1 MHRLFEMRAATILK
15 VIEALDAFRNPKQFE
30 QYLLASEADFR
41 GRPGYENAE
50 FPEATVFRQC
60 FSACQ
65 SIVVKPLIEAGL
77 EGKAIAEALKKQRIQ
92 AIDRL
97 MSEIN
102 VDS

>member
-1 MHRLFEMRAATILK
+1 
-15 VIEALDAFRNPKQFE
+15 
-30 QYLLASEADFR
+30 
-41 GRPGYENAE
+41 
-50 FPEATVFRQC
+50 
-60 FSACQ
+60 
-65 SIVVKPLIEAGL
+65 LIEAGL